1 MLYLFALVIGFVA
14 GLRAMVAPA
23 AVAWAARLGLLD
35 LHASWLAFFGYR
47 WTPWILSFA
56 ALAEIVNDKLPT
68 TPSRQVPPQFGVR
81 VISGALCGAA
91 VGVPAGAWIV
101 GAILGAIG
109 AVIGT
114 LGGARARAAMARRF
128 GKDLPAALIEDVV
141 AIIVAAHVLRIFA

>member
-1 MLYLFALVIGFVA
+1 MLYLFALVIGIVA

-23 AVAWAARLGLLD
+23 AVAWAARLGALD

-47 WTPWILSFA
+47 WTPWILSLA
-56 ALAEIVNDKLPT
+56 ALGEIVNDKLPA
-68 TPSRQVPPQFGVR
+68 TPSRLVPPQFGAR
-81 VISGALCGAA
+81 VVSGALCGAA
-91 VGVPAGAWIV
+91 VGTPTGAWIV

-114 LGGARARAAMARRF
+114 IGGARVRTAMARAF

-141 AIIVAAHVLRIFA
+141 AIVVAGHILGVIL